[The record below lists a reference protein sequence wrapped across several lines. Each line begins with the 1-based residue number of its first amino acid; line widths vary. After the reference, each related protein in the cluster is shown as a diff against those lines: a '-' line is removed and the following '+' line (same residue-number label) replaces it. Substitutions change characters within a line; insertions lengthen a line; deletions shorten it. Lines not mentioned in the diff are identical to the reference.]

1 MIDDML
7 DDTRHEI
14 NVKFIVIIERNII
27 FPDFK

>member
-14 NVKFIVIIERNII
+14 NVKFVVIIDRNII